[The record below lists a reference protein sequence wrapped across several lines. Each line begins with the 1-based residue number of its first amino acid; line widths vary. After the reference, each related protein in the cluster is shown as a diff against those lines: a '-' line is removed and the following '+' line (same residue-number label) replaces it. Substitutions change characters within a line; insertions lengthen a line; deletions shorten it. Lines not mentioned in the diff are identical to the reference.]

1 MPTHLTSTAI
11 AMPVNTDHLTTQ
23 ETAQEIQ
30 RTKGQGHIE
39 TLPRIPRLKNCW
51 RTQGKYL
58 NILIYLYL
66 NIFNLHGNVEVGSAF
81 KS

>member
-39 TLPRIPRLKNCW
+39 TFPRIPSLKNCW

>member
-11 AMPVNTDHLTTQ
+11 AMPVNTDHLATQ

-58 NILIYLYL
+58 NVFIYLYL
-66 NIFNLHGNVEVGSAF
+66 NIFNLHENVEVGSAF